1 MSRVATPGEQAEPHP
16 GESPALP
23 TSSQVAVIGAGVMG
37 AGIAEVALLAGH
49 PVLLHDAA
57 PGQADRAVGEISRRL
72 ETKVARG
79 RLGPAQ
85 AAAARD
91 RLRAVRSLGE
101 LADAALVIE
110 AVAEA
115 LPVKREVFT
124 ELAGLVRADCVLA
137 TNTSSLSVTAIAA
150 GLPTPGRVLG
160 MHFFN
165 PATRMPLVEIV
176 SGLGTDE
183 HLARLVEAT
192 ARAWGK
198 RAVRTGS
205 TPGFLVNRVARPF
218 YGEGLRALE
227 QRAADPATIDAVLRE
242 SGGFPMG
249 PLELVDLIGHD
260 ISEAVT
266 RSVWAAYGYDPRYA
280 PSVRQRMLV
289 EAGRLGRKS
298 GHGVYQYGPDATP
311 PRPLDAPPGTAPIRL
326 EAHGD
331 LGPAA
336 ALPDLL
342 AAAGLDI
349 RRIPAARHTRD
360 GYLILPEVTL
370 RLCRGRTATA
380 ETAAAGHPVVLFD
393 LALDYADATR
403 IALAPPDGCPPAA
416 LAAANGMFH
425 AIGKRTSVI
434 DDTPGMLVTRTVA
447 MLVNEAADALGAGV
461 ASAADIDAAMRHGVN
476 YPRGPLA
483 WGDQL
488 GPAWV
493 VDVLEALGREHGD
506 GRYRATPLLRRR
518 ALSGRS
524 LRDG

>member
-1 MSRVATPGEQAEPHP
+1 MSRFASPGEQVEPHP
-16 GESPALP
+16 PRTAALP

-37 AGIAEVALLAGH
+37 AGIAQVALLAGH
-49 PVLLHDAA
+49 PVLLHDVA
-57 PGQADRAVGEISRRL
+57 PGQADRALAEIDQRLTTAVAKNRL
-72 ETKVARG
+72 E
-79 RLGPAQ
+79 PAQ
-85 AAAARD
+85 ATAARQ
-91 RLRAVRSLGE
+91 RLRATHTLTD

-110 AVAEA
+110 AVAES
-115 LPVKREVFT
+115 LPVKQRVFT
-124 ELAGLVRADCVLA
+124 ELAQLVRADCVLA

-150 GLPTPGRVLG
+150 SLPAPGRVLG

-165 PATRMPLVEIV
+165 PAPRMPLVEIV

-183 HLARLVEAT
+183 RVAALAEAT

-198 RAVRTGS
+198 IAVRTGS
-205 TPGFLVNRVARPF
+205 TPGFLVNRIARPY

-249 PLELVDLIGHD
+249 PLELIDLIGHD

-266 RSVWAAYGYDPRYA
+266 RTVWEAFGYDPRYA
-280 PSVRQRMLV
+280 PSLSQRMLV

-298 GHGVYQYGPDATP
+298 GHGVYQYGPDAAP
-311 PRPLDAPPGTAPIRL
+311 PRPTDTPPGPRPHQVD
-326 EAHGD
+326 AHGD

-336 ALPDLL
+336 ALPELL
-342 AAAGLDI
+342 AAAGVEI
-349 RRIPAARHTRD
+349 RHAPGD
-360 GYLILPEVTL
+360 GHLALPDVTL
-370 RLCRGRTATA
+370 RLCRGQTATA
-380 ETAAAGHPVVLFD
+380 ETARAGRPVVLFD
-393 LALDYADATR
+393 LALDYRDATR
-403 IALAPPDGCPPAA
+403 VALAGPDGCPPHA
-416 LAAANGMFH
+416 LAAAAGLFH
-425 AIGKRTSVI
+425 AIGKPTSVI

-447 MLVNEAADALGAGV
+447 MLVNEAADALGSGV
-461 ASAADIDAAMRHGVN
+461 ASATDIDAAMRHGVN

-483 WGDQL
+483 WGDHL

-493 VDVLEALGREHGD
+493 VEVLEALSREHGD